1 MPRCYLCSTLLL
13 YQNQIVLTIM
23 KRILNRMLRYA
34 DAIVKRGV
42 DKLIDAIGHN
52 PELQTKNAETQAP
65 NATSNGG
72 DASRGKRFSY
82 YLVEFVFSFFL
93 YPDAG
98 RVAPISV
105 CVFCNAF
112 LSNLKMP
119 QNGLAKRSILNALL
133 VRAKALLYYVLWSFT
148 RQ

>member
-1 MPRCYLCSTLLL
+1 
-13 YQNQIVLTIM
+13 
-23 KRILNRMLRYA
+23 MLRYA

-42 DKLIDAIGHN
+42 DKLIDTIGQSQK
-52 PELQTKNAETQAP
+52 LQTKNAETQAP

-72 DASRGKRFSY
+72 DASRVGKRFSY

-93 YPDAG
+93 YPNAG
-98 RVAPISV
+98 RVAPISA

-119 QNGLAKRSILNALL
+119 QNGLAKRSILNALP